1 VLNRLAGE
9 RNLSFMAVYARTEE
23 GQWAAYN
30 DQSALPR
37 KLKSLLRVID
47 GKTSTEVYVSSL
59 VAYGDVM
66 GLLQSLEMAG
76 LVRLVDEGLGRIK
89 VNTNMSPQEKERLK
103 QGTASSASE
112 WSETRMSSRSAPP
125 SGTGAY
131 NASAPAGNAA
141 AWGFNASTQY
151 STQQAGQNPHARAA
165 LARAVDL
172 MSTFVLTHLPGAA
185 VSLLAELEALTSLE
199 QLAVTLGGYEQLVSS
214 AGPASVDHV
223 REIKEILRNNI

>member
-1 VLNRLAGE
+1 
-9 RNLSFMAVYARTEE
+9 MAVYARTEE

-59 VAYGDVM
+59 VAYGDVV

-76 LVRLVDEGLGRIK
+76 LVRLIDEGLGRIK
-89 VNTNMSPQEKERLK
+89 VNTDMSPQEKERLK
-103 QGTASSASE
+103 QGSASNPSE
-112 WSETRMSSRSAPP
+112 WSETRMTSRFAPAPRTGSYDSSAP
-125 SGTGAY
+125 
-131 NASAPAGNAA
+131 PAGNAA
-141 AWGFNASTQY
+141 SWGFNASTQY
-151 STQQAGQNPHARAA
+151 STQQAGHNPHAREA

-172 MSTFVLTHLPGAA
+172 MSIFVLTHLPGTA